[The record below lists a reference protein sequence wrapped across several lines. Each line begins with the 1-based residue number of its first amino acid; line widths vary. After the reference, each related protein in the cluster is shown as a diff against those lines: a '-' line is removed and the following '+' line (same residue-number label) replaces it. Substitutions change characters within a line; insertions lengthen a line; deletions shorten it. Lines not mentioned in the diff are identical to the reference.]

1 MKAGLEYNLSLVYS
15 KEYQESKEFLKMEDK
30 MEIATVSDKG
40 QITIPISVRRSLKL
54 KGGDKVVIQEENGRY
69 YFDNAALVAF
79 TRVAESFEGAAKEA
93 GFNSEEEMQEYM
105 KDIRKEV
112 RGY

>member
-1 MKAGLEYNLSLVYS
+1 MDV
-15 KEYQESKEFLKMEDK
+15 
-30 MEIATVSDKG
+30 ATISSKG
-40 QITIPISVRRSLKL
+40 QITIPKSIRKKLNLKS
-54 KGGDKVVIQEENGRY
+54 GDKVVIQEENGRF

-79 TRVAESFEGAAKEA
+79 TRVADAFDGAAEKA
-93 GFNSEEEMQEYM
+93 GFKSEEELQDYM

>member
-1 MKAGLEYNLSLVYS
+1 
-15 KEYQESKEFLKMEDK
+15 

-40 QITIPISVRRSLKL
+40 QITIPISVRRNLKL

-79 TRVAESFEGAAKEA
+79 TRVAEAFDGEAKKA
-93 GFNSEEEMQEYM
+93 DFNSEDELQEYM
-105 KDIRKEV
+105 KKEVRKEV
-112 RGY
+112 RRY

>member
-1 MKAGLEYNLSLVYS
+1 
-15 KEYQESKEFLKMEDK
+15 

-40 QITIPISVRRSLKL
+40 QITIPISVRRNLKL

-79 TRVAESFEGAAKEA
+79 TRVTEAFDGEAKKA
-93 GFNSEEEMQEYM
+93 GFNSEDEMQEYM
-105 KDIRKEV
+105 KKEVRKEV
-112 RGY
+112 RG

>member
-1 MKAGLEYNLSLVYS
+1 
-15 KEYQESKEFLKMEDK
+15 

-40 QITIPISVRRSLKL
+40 QITIPISIRRNLKL

-79 TRVAESFEGAAKEA
+79 TRVAEAFDGAAKEA
-93 GFNSEEEMQEYM
+93 GFTSEEELQEYM

>member
-1 MKAGLEYNLSLVYS
+1 
-15 KEYQESKEFLKMEDK
+15 

-40 QITIPISVRRSLKL
+40 QITIPISVRRNLKL

-79 TRVAESFEGAAKEA
+79 TRVAEAFDGEAKKA
-93 GFNSEEEMQEYM
+93 GFNSEDELQEYM
-105 KDIRKEV
+105 KKEVRKEV